1 MDWTALQR
9 TSLALTSGVPCLAVQ
24 SAREQQSL
32 HTWYLQSNPAAFCI
46 CVLCRN
52 FLLTTW
58 TVRHYCKQCWDDE
71 TLTALNSYAWPLVM
85 NRVSTEGATLHVL
98 CCDISTEVWLPLLTI
113 YFSWSSLRWQ
123 YTSRPADCYCGV
135 TIQYCMKCMIIIS
148 FVL

>member
-85 NRVSTEGATLHVL
+85 NRVITEGATLHVL

-113 YFSWSSLRWQ
+113 YFSWS
-123 YTSRPADCYCGV
+123 
-135 TIQYCMKCMIIIS
+135 
-148 FVL
+148 